1 MDQLCVQQTNP
12 CGMHAPCQR
21 DDESRPPGP
30 CRVVVVVCRAS
41 RIGYTAGHNRPV
53 AKQPTLPVVSQTMK
67 ARTVIRW
74 CIYIHSCALN
84 SDAKHAQQHR
94 SSAGQQTP
102 KAARTGPG
110 TRFNSVSNGFKLSQL
125 VRTKRKLMHSISS
138 PAISLC
144 YGKSPAQYDEQV
156 IIVSIH
162 YATKSSRDTNP

>member
-74 CIYIHSCALN
+74 CVYIYTFMCAQLRCQTRTAASIVGRATNTKGCTHRPWHPLQFRVKWLQTFSTSKDEEKANALHQQSCN
-84 SDAKHAQQHR
+84 
-94 SSAGQQTP
+94 
-102 KAARTGPG
+102 
-110 TRFNSVSNGFKLSQL
+110 LSL
-125 VRTKRKLMHSISS
+125 LW
-138 PAISLC
+138 
-144 YGKSPAQYDEQV
+144 
-156 IIVSIH
+156 
-162 YATKSSRDTNP
+162 